1 MSAGNPGRLGYGG
14 FGMKYKRNL
23 FMSFGIAGAMVVF
36 CLVLLPLALVSFFHD
51 ADQTVPPPVK
61 KGSVAIPETIQVY
74 RHATGKTE
82 SIPFE
87 DYVKG
92 VVAGEMPASFEMEAL
107 KAQAVAAR
115 TYSLS
120 KIIRS
125 GGAGNPDHPS
135 APVCDDTHCQVYR
148 SPDELKQIK
157 SAEWMDTGWPKIVS
171 AVDSTKGQLMYYQGA
186 LVEQPL
192 FHSSSGGK
200 TENSED
206 VFVSALPYLRSVDSP
221 YEATAPHQGEQA
233 EVALSEFKQKIKQA
247 NPGKSLG
254 TVNSETVRILERSAG
269 GRVAAIQ
276 VGNLTLKGREIRD
289 IFGLRSANFTVSVKG
304 DTVLFTT
311 DGYGHGVGMSQY
323 GANGMAQAGYTYID
337 ILTHYYTGV
346 EVY

>member
-1 MSAGNPGRLGYGG
+1 MSGYGG
-14 FGMKYKRNL
+14 FGMKYKGNL
-23 FMSFGIAGAMVVF
+23 FKSFGLAGAMVVF
-36 CLVLLPLALVSFFHD
+36 CLILLPFTLVSLFQD
-51 ADQTVPPPVK
+51 TDQTVPPPVK
-61 KGSVAIPETIQVY
+61 KGSVSIPDTILVY
-74 RHATGKTE
+74 RHTTGATETV
-82 SIPFE
+82 PFE

-92 VVAGEMPASFEMEAL
+92 VVAGEMPASFETEAL

-120 KIIRS
+120 KLVRS

-135 APVCDDTHCQVYR
+135 ASVCDDTHCQVYR
-148 SPDELKQIK
+148 SPGELKQIK
-157 SAEWMDTGWPKIVS
+157 SAEWMDTGWLKIVS

-221 YEATAPHQGEQA
+221 YEVSAPHQNEQV
-233 EVALSEFKQKIKQA
+233 EIPLSEFTQKIKQA

-276 VGNLTLKGREIRD
+276 VGSLTLKGRDIRS
-289 IFGLRSANFTVSVKG
+289 IFGLRSANFIISIKG
-304 DTVLFTT
+304 STVLFTT
-311 DGYGHGVGMSQY
+311 EGYGHGVGMSQY
-323 GANGMAQAGYTYID
+323 GANGMAQAGYSYID

-346 EVY
+346 EIY

>member
-1 MSAGNPGRLGYGG
+1 
-14 FGMKYKRNL
+14 MKKNGDIL
-23 FMSFGIAGAMVVF
+23 KSLAVICATVIF
-36 CLVLLPLALVSFFHD
+36 CLVLLPFTLVSIFHED
-51 ADQTVPPPVK
+51 EPISPIPK
-61 KGSVAIPETIQVY
+61 KGSIPIPEYINVY
-74 RHATGKTE
+74 RHDSGKTE
-82 SIPFE
+82 SIAFE

-92 VVAGEMPASFEMEAL
+92 VVSGEMPASFEMEAL

-125 GGAGNPDHPS
+125 GDGGNPDHPS

-148 SPDELKQIK
+148 SPEELKELK
-157 SAEWMDTGWPKIVS
+157 SAEWMDTGWPKIQE
-171 AVDSTKGQLMYYQGA
+171 AVESTKGQLMYYQGA

-206 VFVSALPYLRSVDSP
+206 VFVSALPYLRSVESP
-221 YEATAPHQGEQA
+221 YETAAPHQNEQI
-233 EVALSEFKQKIKQA
+233 EITLSEFKQKLKQSYP
-247 NPGKSLG
+247 NTSLG
-254 TVNSETVRILERSAG
+254 TVDSSTVKVTNRSTG
-269 GRVAAIQ
+269 GRVATMQI
-276 VGNLTLKGREIRD
+276 GNLTVKGREIRD
-289 IFGLRSANFTVSVKG
+289 LFGLRSANFTVSVQG
-304 DTVLFTT
+304 SSILFTT

-323 GANGMAQAGYTYID
+323 GANGMAQAGYKYTD

>member
-1 MSAGNPGRLGYGG
+1 MKSNGNIV
-14 FGMKYKRNL
+14 K
-23 FMSFGIAGAMVVF
+23 SFAVICSMVIF
-36 CLVLLPLALVSFFHD
+36 CLILLPFTLVSFFHED
-51 ADQTVPPPVK
+51 EHTDPIQK
-61 KGSVAIPETIQVY
+61 KGSIPIPEYINVY
-74 RHATGKTE
+74 RHDSGKTE
-82 SIPFE
+82 SIAFE

-92 VVAGEMPASFEMEAL
+92 VVSGEMPASFEMEAL

-125 GGAGNPDHPS
+125 GDGGNPDHPS

-148 SPDELKQIK
+148 SPDELKVLK
-157 SAEWMDTGWPKIVS
+157 SAEWMNTGWTKIVE
-171 AVDSTKGQLMYYQGA
+171 AVESTKGQLLYYQGA

-206 VFVSALPYLRSVDSP
+206 VFVSALPYLRSVDSQ
-221 YEATAPHQGEQA
+221 YEAAAPHQNEQ
-233 EVALSEFKQKIKQA
+233 VKITLSEFKQKIKQSYP
-247 NPGKSLG
+247 NEPLG
-254 TVNSETVRILERSAG
+254 TLDSNTIKVTNRSTG
-269 GRVAAIQ
+269 GRVATMQA
-276 VGNLTLKGREIRD
+276 GNLTVKGREIRD
-289 IFGLRSANFTVSVKG
+289 LFGLRSANFTVSVQG
-304 DTVLFTT
+304 NSVLFVT

-323 GANGMAQAGYTYID
+323 GANGMAQAGYNYID

>member
-1 MSAGNPGRLGYGG
+1 
-14 FGMKYKRNL
+14 MKYKGDL
-23 FMSFGIAGAMVVF
+23 LKSFAIVCATVVF
-36 CLVLLPLALVSFFHD
+36 CLVLLPFSLVSIFHD
-51 ADQTVPPPVK
+51 DSQTAEPPTMK
-61 KGSVAIPETIQVY
+61 KGNLPIPEYISVY

-82 SIPFE
+82 QIAFE

-125 GGAGNPDHPS
+125 GSGGNPDHPS

-148 SPDELKQIK
+148 SPNELKEIK
-157 SAEWMDTGWPKIVS
+157 SAEWMDTGWPKIQE
-171 AVDSTKGQLMYYQGA
+171 AVDSTKGQLMYFQDA

-221 YEATAPHQGEQA
+221 YETAAPHQDEQI
-233 EVALSEFKQKIKQA
+233 EVALSEFKQKIKQSY
-247 NPGKSLG
+247 PKKDLG
-254 TVNSETVRILERSAG
+254 TVSSDTVKVTSRSAG

-276 VGNLTLKGREIRD
+276 VGNLTIKGREIRD
-289 IFGLRSANFTVSVKG
+289 IFGLRSANFTVSVQG

-323 GANGMAQAGYTYID
+323 GANGMAQAGYKYID